1 MPTFLSLK
9 TKTAVLFNQTS
20 ILLYFATSAARFLPI
35 FQYLAFRHCYLLEN
49 QRIYGFVEPAFPLI
63 VFIVN
68 QQCWDVLFTQFNSSR
83 KPCRTSSNNKNIG
96 SHIFKGLSKFMVHSL
111 RQNRSPFERLHNHIF
126 SLTAVIQDFTAIPL
140 AITLHWEH

>member
-9 TKTAVLFNQTS
+9 TKMAVLFNQTS

-35 FQYLAFRHCYLLEN
+35 SIPRVPALLSSC
-49 QRIYGFVEPAFPLI
+49 EPKNLC
-63 VFIVN
+63 V
-68 QQCWDVLFTQFNSSR
+68 W
-83 KPCRTSSNNKNIG
+83 RTSFPPKAYLSSISNVGMFCLPSSIAAESPAGPPPIIRTSVFTYSRG
-96 SHIFKGLSKFMVHSL
+96 SKSKGVSIAG
-111 RQNRSPFERLHNHIF
+111 RTGSPSSDCTIIF